1 MQNNNDVKKYF
12 SNLSSLLLD
21 EPPLIVLPSLAIR
34 VGLEQ
39 AIVLQQIHY
48 FLGLNYHAGR
58 NIRDDRVWTYNSYEK
73 WQQIFPFFSKKT
85 VQRIFVNLEKDEI
98 LISENYNNSALN
110 RIKWYTV
117 NYEKLKALDFPKSKN
132 ARGQFDLM
140 QEAKLTSSSI
150 TENTTETTTTTN
162 SSCGD
167 LYFPKSENKEEADKI
182 AGRVIK
188 YYTGSG
194 VAIKNS
200 NGLKHHLAKKALQG
214 ELEIPDGF
222 AVAESLKNEATCS
235 SCGKQFPQ
243 ENMMRKNN
251 SLICVKCFYQD

>member
-1 MQNNNDVKKYF
+1 MQNNNDIKNIF
-12 SNLSSLLLD
+12 SSSSPLLLD

-39 AIVLQQIHY
+39 AIVLQQLHY

-58 NIRDDRVWTYNSYEK
+58 NIRDDKVWTYNSYEK

-85 VQRIFVNLEKDEI
+85 VQRIFVNMEKDEI

-110 RIKWYTV
+110 RIKWYSI
-117 NYEKLKALDFPKSKN
+117 NYEKLQALDFPKSKN
-132 ARGQFDLM
+132 ARGQIDLM

-150 TENTTETTTTTN
+150 TENTTETTTTN
-162 SSCGD
+162 SSCGV
-167 LYFPKSENKEEADKI
+167 LYFPKSDNKEEADKI

-194 VAIKNS
+194 VTIKNA
-200 NGLKHHLAKKALQG
+200 NGLKHHLAKKALHG

-222 AVAESLKNEATCS
+222 VVAESLKDEAICS
-235 SCGKQFPQ
+235 SCGKPFPK
-243 ENMMRKNN
+243 ENMMHKNN
-251 SLICVKCFYQD
+251 GLVCIKCYQD